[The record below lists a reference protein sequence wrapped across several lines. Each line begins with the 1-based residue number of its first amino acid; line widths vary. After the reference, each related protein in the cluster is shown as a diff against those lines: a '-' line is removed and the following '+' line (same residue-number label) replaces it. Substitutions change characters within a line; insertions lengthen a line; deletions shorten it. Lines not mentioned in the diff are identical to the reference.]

1 MSKPT
6 HTEVA
11 DGDDEYGPDDPP
23 SKSQLKRESTALQ
36 DLGEALVAL
45 PADRLKRLDLPD
57 NLRIAVNEAR
67 RITAHGAL
75 RRQYQYIGKVMRNID
90 PAPIRAQLE
99 VFAGKSREHKAWL
112 HGLERWRDRLLAD
125 GNALGELVA
134 EHPDVDIQQIRTL
147 IRNALREREQSKPP
161 RAFRELFR
169 ILREL
174 RPEPSLELD
183 GPDDEAGD
191 ADDEHDDEDDNP

>member
-134 EHPDVDIQQIRTL
+134 EHPDADIQQIRTL

>member
-1 MSKPT
+1 MTKPT
-6 HTEVA
+6 HTTVDEDA
-11 DGDDEYGPDDPP
+11 DESGPDTP
-23 SKSQLKRESTALQ
+23 SKSQRKRDSTALQ

-45 PADRLKRLDLPD
+45 PADRLKRLELPD

-90 PAPIRAQLE
+90 PVPIRAQLE

-112 HGLERWRDRLLAD
+112 HRLERWRDRLLSEE
-125 GNALGELVA
+125 GALAELVTA
-134 EHPDVDIQQIRTL
+134 HPDVDIQQIRTL
-147 IRNALREREQSKPP
+147 IRNALREREQARPP
-161 RAFRELFR
+161 RAFRELFQ

-174 RPEPSLELD
+174 EPEPALD
-183 GPDDEAGD
+183 GDIRDD
-191 ADDEHDDEDDNP
+191 ADDADDLDDDDS